1 MVESKPEAADGPRDG
16 ALGVDAQDVRQ
27 REARLSALVAAG
39 AYATYRMNADW
50 SEMLEAE
57 GQGGAN
63 VRRLGAAWLDS
74 VYPEDRPHVLAAIK
88 EAIAAKAPLRTEH
101 RVLRPDG
108 STSWTLSRA
117 VPLLGPDGEIVEWF
131 GAVSDVSEQKQ
142 TEVAAQRLAAIV
154 ESSDDAI
161 VSKDLNGVIVSW
173 NNGAQRLFGYAAN
186 EVVGK
191 HISILIPADRLNEEP
206 TIIERIRRGERVDH
220 YETVRRRK
228 DGSFVD
234 VSLAVSPIYVNGRVI
249 GASKIARDISQRKQA
264 ELTRQLLLN
273 ELNHRVKNTL
283 ATVQAISQQTLRRTK
298 DPADFAAR
306 FSGRIQSL
314 SRVHA
319 LLTDATWQGADL
331 RHLIRDQ
338 LLEGAV
344 EESRLSAW
352 GPSVRLTP
360 QMAVHAALMLHELG
374 TNSLKYGA
382 FSSPRGQVSVSWT
395 VKNDALHLKWVERGG
410 PPCVTPFTRG
420 FGTTLIEQS
429 AKGEGGDAQ
438 MLCEAE
444 GVTWNIALPL
454 PRGGASGAA
463 LAEFPPGD
471 IAPLRRG
478 KARSRLAGLR
488 FLVIEDEPLIALD
501 IKDTLMKAGA
511 AAAHSAG
518 TEGEALGLIAKSAF
532 DAALLDAN
540 LHGEPVDAIAVALVR
555 GNIPFVF
562 VTGYGRAGLPE
573 AFQHVPVV
581 PKPFSEQQLLLA
593 LTTALPQEATVLRSP
608 NSPLIDARIAAG
620 AGKAS
625 PC

>member
-1 MVESKPEAADGPRDG
+1 MEEKPKAAAASRG
-16 ALGVDAQDVRQ
+16 AIGADDDVRL
-27 REARLSALVAAG
+27 REARLSALVAA
-39 AYATYRMNADW
+39 ASYATYRMNADW
-50 SEMLEAE
+50 SEMLAAE
-57 GQGGAN
+57 SQDDAT
-63 VRRLGAAWLDS
+63 VRSLGAAWLDS
-74 VYPEDRPHVLAAIK
+74 IHAEDRPLVLAAIK

-101 RVLRPDG
+101 RVLHPDG

-117 VPLLGPDGEIVEWF
+117 IPLLGPDGEITEWF
-131 GAVSDVSEQKQ
+131 GAVSDISEHKQ
-142 TEVAAQRLAAIV
+142 TEFAAQRLAAIV

-173 NNGAQRLFGYAAN
+173 NDGAERLFGYAAD
-186 EVVGK
+186 EAIGR
-191 HISILIPADRLNEEP
+191 HISILIPPDRLKEEP
-206 TIIERIRRGERVDH
+206 TIIDRIRRGERINH

-234 VSLAVSPIYVNGRVI
+234 ISLTVSPIHLNGRVI

-264 ELTRQLLLN
+264 EITRQLLLN

-283 ATVQAISQQTLRRTK
+283 ATVQAIAQQTLRRTK

-331 RHLIRDQ
+331 RQLIRDQ
-338 LLEGAV
+338 LLQGAV

-352 GPSVRLTP
+352 GPAVRLTP

-382 FSSPRGQVSVSWT
+382 FSNARGQVSVSWA
-395 VKNDALHLKWVERGG
+395 VKDDALHLKWVERGG
-410 PPCVTPFTRG
+410 PPCVAPFTKG

-429 AKGEGGDAQ
+429 AKGEGGDAR

-454 PRGGASGAA
+454 KRGGASGAPS
-463 LAEFPPGD
+463 AEFPAGD
-471 IAPLRRG
+471 IAPPKRDE
-478 KARSRLAGLR
+478 ARSRLAGLR

-540 LHGEPVDAIAVALVR
+540 LHGEPVDTIAGALVR
-555 GNIPFVF
+555 RNIPFVF

-573 AFQHVPVV
+573 ALQHVPVV
-581 PKPFSEQQLLLA
+581 PKPFSEQQLVDA
-593 LTTALPQEATVLRSP
+593 LTTALPQGATVLRSP
-608 NSPLIDARIAAG
+608 KFAAD
-620 AGKAS
+620 
-625 PC
+625 